1 MTPASRHPRWLT
13 LRLGPALLA
22 GLLAACGGGGGGGGG
37 DASGN
42 AGGGPTAGTL
52 ADEIARTFPHVP
64 DQPFEVSYACQRSN
78 SALLYFF
85 YLWRDGSFHVDV
97 ELDNHDEVRFGGT
110 YTYAGGAIRLQALSN
125 PVLPLDETT
134 TTLVMRLGLVG
145 GFDTPTMRCVA
156 MGHGENP
163 PATEGYRAFG
173 CPTVRMGP
181 ASDEENAFEFVH
193 NAVPFDLPVA
203 GSIFRQRDTYVSGNN
218 QPLVR
223 RGYGIY
229 RRVGDRFYADFAG
242 AFDDHDPI
250 SGRFATGDT
259 AITVDQLPQGASPC
273 PRR

>member
-22 GLLAACGGGGGGGGG
+22 GLLAACGGGGGG
-37 DASGN
+37 DAGGN

-52 ADEIARTFPHVP
+52 ADEIARTLPHVG

-85 YLWRDGSFHVDV
+85 YLQRDGNFHVDL
-97 ELDNHDEVRFGGT
+97 ELDNGDELRFSGRYT
-110 YTYAGGAIRLQALSN
+110 YTGGAIRLQALNN

-134 TTLVMRLGLVG
+134 TSLVVRLGLVG

-156 MGHGENP
+156 MGHGENS
-163 PATEGYRAFG
+163 PATEGYRAYG